1 MSNILANN
9 INPRSGNKIT
19 IGNVNTTVA
28 IAGTATYED
37 VTSIDSVGIITARSG
52 VNVTGG
58 QLNVGSNIKIGN
70 AGVITATSFSG
81 DGSAL
86 TGIGGTAN
94 VSTNTL
100 SVSGVSTFA
109 NAATFNDIPT
119 PTDIPSAD
127 ACHIYAYQDDLR
139 LSAGSELQFYSD
151 GFHRWTITSSGAL
164 ETHATTYYNLGNSSA
179 SGGRVGNGYFQ
190 TSVDLIDNGELR
202 LGTGDDLKLYHD
214 GTHSYITCDGGNL
227 KIQSTNLDDIQILND
242 QQTSIVKTDFSAYS
256 AKFKPSTSV
265 DLYYGG
271 SKKFETT
278 NTGANVTGGITFN
291 GDTAAANHLDDY
303 EEGSF
308 TPVLSFAGGTTG
320 ITYSMQEGHYTKIGR
335 QVIAQ
340 FRIQL
345 TSEGSS
351 TGTLRISLPFTA
363 LNTFSQTGVDGN
375 IFMGYSSGFTQAQIG
390 SDPVSGYVEGG
401 TNYGV
406 FNARRSTGDAVTL
419 NQTDVDDDLSIS
431 CTAFYHAT

>member
-1 MSNILANN
+1 MADRSFGVREINIVGSAGTPTISSPNN
-9 INPRSGNKIT
+9 INLNGN
-19 IGNVNTTVA
+19 NVA
-28 IAGTATYED
+28 ISTD
-37 VTSIDSVGIITARSG
+37 LQVGR
-52 VNVTGG
+52 
-58 QLNVGSNIKIGN
+58 
-70 AGVITATSFSG
+70 
-81 DGSAL
+81 
-86 TGIGGTAN
+86 N
-94 VSTNTL
+94 VSVAG
-100 SVSGVSTFA
+100 SVSIASSAFFDTRSEAVFGDDSTFK
-109 NAATFNDIPT
+109 I
-119 PTDIPSAD
+119 
-127 ACHIYAYQDDLR
+127 
-139 LSAGSELQFYSD
+139 
-151 GFHRWTITSSGAL
+151 
-164 ETHATTYYNLGNSSA
+164 
-179 SGGRVGNGYFQ
+179 
-190 TSVDLIDNGELR
+190 
-202 LGTGDDLKLYHD
+202 YHD

-390 SDPVSGYVEGG
+390 DNPVSGYVGGG
-401 TNYGV
+401 TNYV
-406 FNARRSTGDAVTL
+406 IFNARRSTGDAVTL